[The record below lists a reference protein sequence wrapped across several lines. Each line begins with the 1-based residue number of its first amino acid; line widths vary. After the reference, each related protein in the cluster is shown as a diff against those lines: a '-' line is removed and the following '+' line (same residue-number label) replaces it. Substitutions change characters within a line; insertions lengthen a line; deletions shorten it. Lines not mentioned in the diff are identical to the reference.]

1 MGKKPWQGGKNG
13 VKMLQYRPMSFWET
27 GLNPEQKR
35 AVETVDGPVLI
46 LAGAGS
52 GKTKTLTHR
61 IAYLLACQHVRPES
75 VLAVTF
81 TNKAAQEMRERVS
94 DMLERSVEAGGER
107 LRMPQ
112 FIGTFHNISARILR
126 RDIDRLGYGK
136 DFNIVDADE
145 QLALVK
151 KSMKELE
158 MNPDQVKPRS
168 ILEAISGAKNR
179 ELSAERFL
187 GLTEGYFEEL
197 VGKVYQRYQAG
208 LVEANALD
216 FDDLILLT
224 VRLLAEHPD
233 ILEHYQET
241 FRYVMVDE
249 YQDTN
254 PLQYRLVKLLAAKY
268 RNLFVI
274 GDDYQSIYS
283 WRQADIRNILS
294 FETDYPEAVVITL
307 DQNYRSTQIILDAA
321 TAVIGNN
328 VHQRHKKL
336 WTDKAA
342 GETIALYPAES
353 EADEAGFVA
362 REIKQIVRERKI
374 PYHSFAV
381 LYRTNAQSRSIE
393 EAFLH
398 ETLPYKIVG
407 GLKFYQRKE
416 VKDVIGYVRFLANP
430 RDGLSLERIVNEPK
444 RGIGTTTLKTWTD
457 TARAR
462 GIDFLAII
470 PTLKSEAVLP
480 ERKIA
485 TIESF
490 IELFIHWQDSLAHE
504 AGMTLRTL
512 LDMITRE
519 SGYLESLRDGT
530 PEGETREENVQE
542 LFSVAQKFDGVPI
555 REAMSRFLEEVAL
568 ASDTDTIDQRADAIH
583 LMTVHS
589 AKGLE
594 FPVIFIVGL
603 EEGIF
608 PHSRSALS
616 GAELEEERRLMYVA
630 LTRAKEKAYLIHA
643 DMRTIFGSTQMN
655 PPSRFLEEIP
665 EALITKRES
674 NGTRLSFSK
683 PKRKSYAA
691 PIRRFTAPIK
701 KIETESES
709 IQPAKDLRPGD
720 MVEHRQFGSGLVIS
734 LDGTLVSV
742 AFKRAGVKKMMLGV
756 APLKKV

>member
-1 MGKKPWQGGKNG
+1 
-13 VKMLQYRPMSFWET
+13 MSFWEA

-61 IAYLLACQHVRPES
+61 IAYLLAGKRVQPETI
-75 VLAVTF
+75 LAVTF
-81 TNKAAQEMRERVS
+81 TNKAAQEMRERVTH
-94 DMLERSVEAGGER
+94 MLERAAETEGTHFRV
-107 LRMPQ
+107 PQ
-112 FIGTFHNISARILR
+112 FMGTFHNISARILR

-168 ILEAISGAKNR
+168 ILEAISSAKSR

-187 GLTEGYFEEL
+187 SMTESYFEEL
-197 VGKVYQRYQAG
+197 VGKVYARYQAA

-224 VRLLAEHPD
+224 VRLLSEHPD
-233 ILEHYQET
+233 VLERYQET
-241 FRYVMVDE
+241 FRYIMVDE

-294 FETDYPEAVVITL
+294 FETDYPEAAVITL
-307 DQNYRSTQIILDAA
+307 DQNYRSTQSILDAA
-321 TAVIGNN
+321 TAIINNN
-328 VHQRHKKL
+328 VNQRHKKL
-336 WTDKAA
+336 WTDKGA
-342 GETIALYPAES
+342 GDTIALYPAES
-353 EADEAGFVA
+353 EEDEAGFVA
-362 REIKQIVRERKI
+362 REIKQIVRERRI

-393 EAFLH
+393 EAFLR
-398 ETLPYKIVG
+398 ETLPYRIVG

-416 VKDVIGYVRFLANP
+416 VKDVVAYVRFLANP
-430 RDGLSLERIVNEPK
+430 RDVLALERIVNEPK
-444 RGIGTTTLKTWTD
+444 RGIGSTTLAAWTEA
-457 TARAR
+457 ARGR

-470 PTLKSEAVLP
+470 PTLRSESILP
-480 ERKIA
+480 ERKVA
-485 TIESF
+485 TIEAF
-490 IELFIHWQDSLAHE
+490 MELFAHWQDSLAHE
-504 AGMTLRTL
+504 EGLTLRML
-512 LDMITRE
+512 LDVITRE

-530 PEGETREENVQE
+530 PEGEARKENVQE
-542 LFSVAQKFDGVPI
+542 LFSVAQKYDGVSV

-568 ASDTDTIDQRADAIH
+568 ASDTDGIDQRADAIH

-594 FPVIFIVGL
+594 FPVVFIVGL

-616 GAELEEERRLMYVA
+616 GTELEEERRLMYVA

-674 NGTRLSFSK
+674 NGTHLSFAK
-683 PKRKSYAA
+683 PKRKNYAA

-701 KIETESES
+701 NTEGAGRA
-709 IQPAKDLRPGD
+709 ITPAKELRPGD
-720 MVEHRQFGSGLVIS
+720 MVEHQQFGSGLVIA

-756 APLKKV
+756 APLRKV

>member
-1 MGKKPWQGGKNG
+1 
-13 VKMLQYRPMSFWET
+13 MSFWET

-35 AVETVDGPVLI
+35 AVDTTEGPVLI

-61 IAYLLACQHVRPES
+61 IAYLLAGKGVAPES
-75 VLAVTF
+75 ILAVTF
-81 TNKAAQEMRERVS
+81 TNKAAQEMRERVER
-94 DMLERSVEAGGER
+94 MLEQAADSGGKHF
-107 LRMPQ
+107 RMPQ

-126 RDIDRLGYGK
+126 RDIDRLGYSK
-136 DFNIVDADE
+136 DFNIIDADE
-145 QLALVK
+145 QIALVK

-168 ILEAISGAKNR
+168 ILEAISGAKSR
-179 ELSAERFL
+179 ELSPDRFL
-187 GLTEGYFEEL
+187 SMAESYFEEL
-197 VGKVYQRYQAG
+197 VGKVYARYQQG
-208 LVEANALD
+208 LMEANALD

-233 ILEHYQET
+233 VLERYQET
-241 FRYVMVDE
+241 FRYIMVDE

-321 TAVIGNN
+321 TAVISNN
-328 VHQRHKKL
+328 ANQRHKKL
-336 WTDKAA
+336 WTNEGA
-342 GETIALYPAES
+342 GDSIALYPAES
-353 EADEAGFVA
+353 EEDEAGFVA
-362 REIKQIVRERKI
+362 REIKTLVREKRL
-374 PYHSFAV
+374 PYHSFAI
-381 LYRTNAQSRSIE
+381 LYRTNAQSRNIE
-393 EAFLH
+393 EAFLR
-398 ETLPYKIVG
+398 ENLPYRIVG

-416 VKDVIGYVRFLANP
+416 VKDVISYVRFLSNP
-430 RDGLSLERIVNEPK
+430 KDFIALERVVNEPK
-444 RGIGTTTLKTWTD
+444 RGIGPTTLKVWVD
-457 TARAR
+457 TARAK
-462 GIDFLAII
+462 GLDFLSA
-470 PTLKSEAVLP
+470 TGALKAENLLP
-480 ERKIA
+480 ERKIK
-485 TIESF
+485 TIENF
-490 IELFIHWQDSLAHE
+490 TDLFAHWQDSLLHE
-504 AGMTLRTL
+504 EGLTLRML
-512 LDMITRE
+512 LDVITRE

-530 PEGETREENVQE
+530 PEGEVREENVQE
-542 LFSVAQKFDGVPI
+542 LFSVAQKFDGVPV
-555 REAMSRFLEEVAL
+555 REAISRFLEEVAL
-568 ASDTDTIDQRADAIH
+568 ASDTDGIDQRSDAIH

-594 FPVIFIVGL
+594 FPVVFIIGL

-616 GAELEEERRLMYVA
+616 APELEEERRLMYVA
-630 LTRAKEKAYLIHA
+630 LTRAKTKAYLIHA

-655 PPSRFLEEIP
+655 PPSRFVEEIP
-665 EALITKRES
+665 EALIIKRES
-674 NGTRLSFSK
+674 NGTHLSFSK

-691 PIRRFTAPIK
+691 PIRRFTASAKPAE
-701 KIETESES
+701 IEGET
-709 IQPAKDLRPGD
+709 IAPAKDLRPGD
-720 MVEHRQFGSGLVIS
+720 MVEHQQFGSGLVIA
-734 LDGTLVSV
+734 LDGSLVSV

-756 APLKKV
+756 APLRKV

>member
-1 MGKKPWQGGKNG
+1 
-13 VKMLQYRPMSFWET
+13 MSFWEA

-61 IAYLLACQHVRPES
+61 IAYLLAGCHVRPES
-75 VLAVTF
+75 ILAVTF
-81 TNKAAQEMRERVS
+81 TNKAAQEMRERVGH
-94 DMLERSVEAGGER
+94 MLERAAEAEGKEYR
-107 LRMPQ
+107 IPQ
-112 FIGTFHNISARILR
+112 FVGTFHNISARILR

-168 ILEAISGAKNR
+168 ILEAISNAKNR

-187 GLTEGYFEEL
+187 GMAESYFEEL
-197 VGKVYQRYQAG
+197 VAKVYQRYQSG

-233 ILEHYQET
+233 VLERYQET
-241 FRYVMVDE
+241 FRYIMVDE

-307 DQNYRSTQIILDAA
+307 DQNYRSTQSILDAA
-321 TAVIGNN
+321 TAVINNN
-328 VHQRHKKL
+328 VNQRHKKL
-336 WTDKAA
+336 WTDKGA

-353 EADEAGFVA
+353 EEDEAGFVA
-362 REIKQIVRERKI
+362 REIRTITRERQI

-381 LYRTNAQSRSIE
+381 LYRTNAQSRSVE
-393 EAFLH
+393 EAFLR
-398 ETLPYKIVG
+398 ESLPYKIVG
-407 GLKFYQRKE
+407 GVKFYQRKE
-416 VKDVIGYVRFLANP
+416 VKDVVAYVRFLANP
-430 RDGLSLERIVNEPK
+430 RDFLALERVVNEPK
-444 RGIGTTTLKTWTD
+444 RGIGPTTLKAWTD
-457 TARAR
+457 TARER
-462 GIDFLAII
+462 GLDFLAII
-470 PTLKSEAVLP
+470 PTLKAEGILP
-480 ERKIA
+480 DRKVV
-485 TIESF
+485 TIEAF
-490 IELFIHWQDSLAHE
+490 MELFAHWQDSLAYE
-504 AGMTLRTL
+504 EGLTLRML
-512 LDMITRE
+512 LDVITRE

-530 PEGETREENVQE
+530 PEGEAREENVQE
-542 LFSVAQKFDGVPI
+542 LFSVAQKFDGVPV
-555 REAMSRFLEEVAL
+555 REAVSRFLEEVAL
-568 ASDTDTIDQRADAIH
+568 ASDTDSIDQRADAIH

-594 FPVIFIVGL
+594 FPVVFIIGL

-665 EALITKRES
+665 EVLITKRES
-674 NGTRLSFSK
+674 NGTHLSFAK
-683 PKRKSYAA
+683 PRRKSYAA
-691 PIRRFTAPIK
+691 PIRRFTAPVK
-701 KIETESES
+701 NTETESAP
-709 IQPAKDLRPGD
+709 ITPAKDLRPGD
-720 MVEHRQFGSGLVIS
+720 MVEHQQFGNGLVIAVE
-734 LDGTLVSV
+734 GTLVSV
-742 AFKRAGVKKMMLGV
+742 AFKRTGVKKMMLGV
-756 APLKKV
+756 APLRKV

>member
-1 MGKKPWQGGKNG
+1 
-13 VKMLQYRPMSFWET
+13 MSFWEA

-35 AVETVDGPVLI
+35 AATTVDGPVLI

-61 IAYLLACQHVRPES
+61 IAYLLAGCHVRPEAI
-75 VLAVTF
+75 LAVTF
-81 TNKAAQEMRERVS
+81 TNKAAQEMRERVGH
-94 DMLERSVEAGGER
+94 MLERAGEAEGKSYR
-107 LRMPQ
+107 IPQ

-168 ILEAISGAKNR
+168 ILEAISNAKNR

-187 GLTEGYFEEL
+187 SMAESYFEEL
-197 VGKVYQRYQAG
+197 VAKVYQRYQAG

-233 ILEHYQET
+233 VLERYQET
-241 FRYVMVDE
+241 FRYIMVDE

-307 DQNYRSTQIILDAA
+307 DQNYRSTQSILDAA
-321 TAVIGNN
+321 TAVINNN
-328 VHQRHKKL
+328 VNQRHKKL
-336 WTDKAA
+336 WTDKGA
-342 GETIALYPAES
+342 GEAIALYPAES
-353 EADEAGFVA
+353 EEDEAGFVA
-362 REIKQIVRERKI
+362 REIRTIAREREI

-381 LYRTNAQSRSIE
+381 LYRTNAQSRAIE
-393 EAFLH
+393 EAFLR
-398 ETLPYKIVG
+398 ESLPYKIVG
-407 GLKFYQRKE
+407 GVKFYQRKE
-416 VKDVIGYVRFLANP
+416 VKDIVAYVRFLANP
-430 RDGLSLERIVNEPK
+430 RDFLALERIVNEPK
-444 RGIGTTTLKTWTD
+444 RGIGPTTLKAWTD
-457 TARAR
+457 TARER
-462 GIDFLAII
+462 GLDFLAIL
-470 PTLKSEAVLP
+470 PTLKSEGILP
-480 ERKIA
+480 ERKIV
-485 TIESF
+485 TIEAF
-490 IELFIHWQDSLAHE
+490 MELFAHWQDSLAHE
-504 AGMTLRTL
+504 EGLTLRML
-512 LDMITRE
+512 LDVITRE

-530 PEGETREENVQE
+530 PEGEAREENVQE
-542 LFSVAQKFDGVPI
+542 LFSVAQKYDGVPV
-555 REAMSRFLEEVAL
+555 REAVSRFLEEVAL
-568 ASDTDTIDQRADAIH
+568 VSDTDSIDQRADAIH

-594 FPVIFIVGL
+594 FPVVFIIGL

-665 EALITKRES
+665 ETLITKRES
-674 NGTRLSFSK
+674 NGTHLSFAK
-683 PKRKSYAA
+683 PRRKSYAA
-691 PIRRFTAPIK
+691 PIRRFTAPVK
-701 KIETESES
+701 NSDETTSAP
-709 IQPAKDLRPGD
+709 IAPAKDLRPGD
-720 MVEHRQFGSGLVIS
+720 MVEHQQFGSGLVIAVE
-734 LDGTLVSV
+734 GTLVSV

>member
-1 MGKKPWQGGKNG
+1 
-13 VKMLQYRPMSFWET
+13 MSFWEA

-35 AVETVDGPVLI
+35 AATTVDGPVLI

-61 IAYLLACQHVRPES
+61 IAYLLAGCHVRPEAI
-75 VLAVTF
+75 LAVTF
-81 TNKAAQEMRERVS
+81 TNKAAQEMRERVGH
-94 DMLERSVEAGGER
+94 MLERAGEAEGKSYR
-107 LRMPQ
+107 IPQ

-168 ILEAISGAKNR
+168 ILEAISNAKNR

-187 GLTEGYFEEL
+187 SMAESYFEEL
-197 VGKVYQRYQAG
+197 VAKVYQRYQAG

-233 ILEHYQET
+233 VLERYQET
-241 FRYVMVDE
+241 FRYIMVDE

-307 DQNYRSTQIILDAA
+307 DQNYRSTQSILDAA
-321 TAVIGNN
+321 TAVINNN
-328 VHQRHKKL
+328 VNQRHKKL
-336 WTDKAA
+336 WTDKGA
-342 GETIALYPAES
+342 GEAIALYPAES
-353 EADEAGFVA
+353 EEDEAGFVA
-362 REIKQIVRERKI
+362 REIRTIAREREI

-381 LYRTNAQSRSIE
+381 LYRTNAQSRAIE
-393 EAFLH
+393 EAFLR
-398 ETLPYKIVG
+398 ESLPYKIVG
-407 GLKFYQRKE
+407 GVKFYQRKE
-416 VKDVIGYVRFLANP
+416 VKDIVAYVRFLANP
-430 RDGLSLERIVNEPK
+430 RDFLALERIVNEPK
-444 RGIGTTTLKTWTD
+444 RGIGPTTLKAWTD

-462 GIDFLAII
+462 GLDFLAIL
-470 PTLKSEAVLP
+470 PTLKSEGILP
-480 ERKIA
+480 ERKIV
-485 TIESF
+485 TIEAF
-490 IELFIHWQDSLAHE
+490 MELFAHWQDSLAHE
-504 AGMTLRTL
+504 EGLTLRML
-512 LDMITRE
+512 LDVITRE

-530 PEGETREENVQE
+530 PEGEAREENVQE
-542 LFSVAQKFDGVPI
+542 LFSVAQKYDGVPV
-555 REAMSRFLEEVAL
+555 REAVSRFLEEVAL
-568 ASDTDTIDQRADAIH
+568 ASDTDSIDQRADAIH

-594 FPVIFIVGL
+594 FPVVFIIGL

-665 EALITKRES
+665 ETLITKRES
-674 NGTRLSFSK
+674 NGTHLSFAK
-683 PKRKSYAA
+683 PRRKSYAA
-691 PIRRFTAPIK
+691 PIRRFTAPVK
-701 KIETESES
+701 NSDETTSAP
-709 IQPAKDLRPGD
+709 IAPAKDLRPGD
-720 MVEHRQFGSGLVIS
+720 MVEHQQFGSGLVIAVE
-734 LDGTLVSV
+734 GTLVSV

>member
-1 MGKKPWQGGKNG
+1 
-13 VKMLQYRPMSFWET
+13 MSFWES

-35 AVETVDGPVLI
+35 AVLTVDGPVLI

-61 IAYLLACQHVRPES
+61 IAYLLAGRHVAPES
-75 VLAVTF
+75 ILAVTF
-81 TNKAAQEMRERVS
+81 TNKAAQEMRERVGH
-94 DMLERSVEAGGER
+94 MLERAGEAEGKSYR
-107 LRMPQ
+107 IPQ

-136 DFNIVDADE
+136 DFNIIDADE

-168 ILEAISGAKNR
+168 ILEAISNAKNR
-179 ELSAERFL
+179 ELSTERFL
-187 GLTEGYFEEL
+187 SMAESYFEEL
-197 VGKVYQRYQAG
+197 VAKVYQRYQSG

-224 VRLLAEHPD
+224 VRLLSEHPD
-233 ILEHYQET
+233 VLERYQET
-241 FRYVMVDE
+241 FRYIMVDE

-294 FETDYPEAVVITL
+294 FETDYPEAAVITL
-307 DQNYRSTQIILDAA
+307 DQNYRSTQSILDAA
-321 TAVIGNN
+321 TAVINNN
-328 VHQRHKKL
+328 VNQRHKKL
-336 WTDKAA
+336 WTDKGS
-342 GETIALYPAES
+342 GEAIDLYPAES
-353 EADEAGFVA
+353 EEDEAGFVA
-362 REIKQIVRERKI
+362 REIRRIARERQI

-393 EAFLH
+393 EAFLR
-398 ETLPYKIVG
+398 ESLPYRIVG
-407 GLKFYQRKE
+407 GVKFYQRKE
-416 VKDVIGYVRFLANP
+416 VKDVVSYVRFLANP
-430 RDGLSLERIVNEPK
+430 RDFIALERIVNEPK
-444 RGIGTTTLKTWTD
+444 RGIGPTTLKTWTD

-462 GIDFLAII
+462 GLDFLAII
-470 PTLKSEAVLP
+470 PTLRAEGILP
-480 ERKIA
+480 ERKIV
-485 TIESF
+485 TIEAF
-490 IELFIHWQDSLAHE
+490 MELFAHWQDSLAHE
-504 AGMTLRTL
+504 EGITLRSL
-512 LDMITRE
+512 LDVITRE

-530 PEGETREENVQE
+530 PEGEAREENVRE
-542 LFSVAQKFDGVPI
+542 LFSVAQKYDGVPV
-555 REAMSRFLEEVAL
+555 RDAVSRFLEEVAL
-568 ASDTDTIDQRADAIH
+568 ASDTDGIDQRADAIH

-594 FPVIFIVGL
+594 FPVVFIIGL

-665 EALITKRES
+665 EALVTKRES
-674 NGTRLSFSK
+674 NGTHLSFAK
-683 PKRKSYAA
+683 PRRKSYAA
-691 PIRRFTAPIK
+691 PIRRFAAPAKSAEPDGELIK
-701 KIETESES
+701 
-709 IQPAKDLRPGD
+709 PAKDLRPGD
-720 MVEHRQFGSGLVIS
+720 MVEHGQFGSGLVIAVE
-734 LDGTLVSV
+734 GTLVSV

-756 APLKKV
+756 APLRKV

>member
-1 MGKKPWQGGKNG
+1 
-13 VKMLQYRPMSFWET
+13 MLFWEA

-61 IAYLLACQHVRPES
+61 IAYLLAGCHVRPES
-75 VLAVTF
+75 ILAVTF
-81 TNKAAQEMRERVS
+81 TNKAAQEMRERVGH
-94 DMLERSVEAGGER
+94 MLERASEAEGKEYR
-107 LRMPQ
+107 IPQ
-112 FIGTFHNISARILR
+112 FIGTFHNVSARILR

-168 ILEAISGAKNR
+168 ILEAISNAKNR
-179 ELSAERFL
+179 ELSADRFL
-187 GLTEGYFEEL
+187 SMAESYFEEL
-197 VGKVYQRYQAG
+197 VAKVYQRYQSG
-208 LVEANALD
+208 LIEANALD

-233 ILEHYQET
+233 VLERYQET
-241 FRYVMVDE
+241 FRYIMVDE

-254 PLQYRLVKLLAAKY
+254 PLQYRLIKLLAAKY

-307 DQNYRSTQIILDAA
+307 DQNYRSTQSILDAA
-321 TAVIGNN
+321 TAVINNN
-328 VHQRHKKL
+328 VNQRHKKL
-336 WTDKAA
+336 WTDKGA

-353 EADEAGFVA
+353 EEDEAGFVA
-362 REIKQIVRERKI
+362 REIRQIARERQI

-381 LYRTNAQSRSIE
+381 LYRTNAQSRAIE
-393 EAFLH
+393 EAFLR
-398 ETLPYKIVG
+398 ESLPYKIVG
-407 GLKFYQRKE
+407 GVKFYQRKE
-416 VKDVIGYVRFLANP
+416 VKDVVAYVRFLSNP
-430 RDGLSLERIVNEPK
+430 RDVLALERVVNEPK
-444 RGIGTTTLKTWTD
+444 RGIGPTTLKAWTD

-462 GIDFLAII
+462 GLDFLAII
-470 PTLKSEAVLP
+470 PTLKAEGILP
-480 ERKIA
+480 DRKIV
-485 TIESF
+485 TIEAFMESF
-490 IELFIHWQDSLAHE
+490 AHWQDSLAHE
-504 AGMTLRTL
+504 EGLTLRML
-512 LDMITRE
+512 LDVITRE

-530 PEGETREENVQE
+530 PEGEAREENVQE
-542 LFSVAQKFDGVPI
+542 LFSVAQKYDGVPV
-555 REAMSRFLEEVAL
+555 REAVSRFLEEVAL
-568 ASDTDTIDQRADAIH
+568 ASDTDSIDQRADAIH

-594 FPVIFIVGL
+594 FPVVFIIGL

-674 NGTRLSFSK
+674 NGTHLSFAK
-683 PKRKSYAA
+683 PRRKSYAA
-691 PIRRFTAPIK
+691 PIRRFTAPVK
-701 KIETESES
+701 NTETNSTP
-709 IQPAKDLRPGD
+709 ITPAKDLRPGD
-720 MVEHRQFGSGLVIS
+720 MVEHGQFGNGLVIAVE
-734 LDGTLVSV
+734 GTLVSV

-756 APLKKV
+756 APLRKV

>member
-1 MGKKPWQGGKNG
+1 
-13 VKMLQYRPMSFWET
+13 MSFWEA

-61 IAYLLACQHVRPES
+61 IAYLLAGCHVRPES
-75 VLAVTF
+75 ILAVTF
-81 TNKAAQEMRERVS
+81 TNKAAQEMRERVGN
-94 DMLERSVEAGGER
+94 MLERAAEAEGKDYR
-107 LRMPQ
+107 IPQ

-145 QLALVK
+145 QLSLVK

-168 ILEAISGAKNR
+168 ILEAISNAKNR

-187 GLTEGYFEEL
+187 GMAESYFEEL

-224 VRLLAEHPD
+224 VRLLAEHLD
-233 ILEHYQET
+233 VLERYQET
-241 FRYVMVDE
+241 FRYIMVDE

-254 PLQYRLVKLLAAKY
+254 PLQYRLIKLLAAKY

-307 DQNYRSTQIILDAA
+307 DQNYRSTQSILDAA
-321 TAVIGNN
+321 TAVINNN
-328 VHQRHKKL
+328 VNQRHKKL
-336 WTDKAA
+336 WTDKGA

-353 EADEAGFVA
+353 EEDEAGFVA
-362 REIKQIVRERKI
+362 REIRSIARERQI

-393 EAFLH
+393 EAFLR
-398 ETLPYKIVG
+398 ESLPYKIVG
-407 GLKFYQRKE
+407 GVKFYQRKE
-416 VKDVIGYVRFLANP
+416 VKDVVAYVRFLSNP
-430 RDGLSLERIVNEPK
+430 RDFLALERVVNEPK
-444 RGIGTTTLKTWTD
+444 RGIGPTTLKAWTD

-470 PTLKSEAVLP
+470 PTLKAEGILP
-480 ERKIA
+480 ERKVA
-485 TIESF
+485 TIEAF
-490 IELFIHWQDSLAHE
+490 MELFAHWQDSLAHE
-504 AGMTLRTL
+504 EGLTLRML
-512 LDMITRE
+512 LDVITRE

-530 PEGETREENVQE
+530 PEGEAREENVQE
-542 LFSVAQKFDGVPI
+542 LFSVAQKYDGVPV
-555 REAMSRFLEEVAL
+555 RDAVSRFLEEVAL
-568 ASDTDTIDQRADAIH
+568 ASDTDSIDQRADAIH

-594 FPVIFIVGL
+594 FPVVFIIGL

-674 NGTRLSFSK
+674 NGTHLSFAK

-691 PIRRFTAPIK
+691 PIRRFTAPTK
-701 KIETESES
+701 SIESDGAP

-720 MVEHRQFGSGLVIS
+720 MVEHQQFGNGLVIAVE
-734 LDGTLVSV
+734 GTLVSV

>member
-1 MGKKPWQGGKNG
+1 MQ
-13 VKMLQYRPMSFWET
+13 FWET

-35 AVETVDGPVLI
+35 AVETVEGPVLI

-61 IAYLLACQHVRPES
+61 IVYLLAGKQVAPES
-75 VLAVTF
+75 ILAVTF

-94 DMLERSVEAGGER
+94 HMLERVDKAGGVHY
-107 LRMPQ
+107 RMPQ

-126 RDIDRLGYGK
+126 RDIERLGYGK

-145 QLALVK
+145 QLSLVK
-151 KSMKELE
+151 RSMKELE

-168 ILEAISGAKNR
+168 ILEAISNAKSR
-179 ELSAERFL
+179 EISATRFVSL
-187 GLTEGYFEEL
+187 AESYFEEL
-197 VGKVYQRYQAG
+197 VGKVYERYQAG
-208 LVEANALD
+208 LMTANALD

-224 VRLLAEHPD
+224 VRLLSEYPD
-233 ILEHYQET
+233 VLERYQEI
-241 FRYVMVDE
+241 FRYIMVDE

-254 PLQYRLVKLLAAKY
+254 PLQYQLIKLLAAKY
-268 RNLFVI
+268 KNLFVI

-294 FETDYPEAVVITL
+294 FETDYPEAAVITL
-307 DQNYRSTQIILDAA
+307 DRNYRSTQIILDAA
-321 TAVIGNN
+321 TAVIGHN
-328 VHQRHKKL
+328 VNQRHKKL
-336 WTDKAA
+336 WTDKVS
-342 GETIALYPAES
+342 GDTIGLYPAES
-353 EADEAGFVA
+353 EVDEAGFVA
-362 REIKQIVRERKI
+362 REIKQIVREKHI
-374 PYHSFAV
+374 PFHSFAV

-393 EAFLH
+393 ESLLR
-398 ETLPYKIVG
+398 ESLPYRIVG

-416 VKDVIGYVRFLANP
+416 VKDVVAYVRFLSNP
-430 RDGLSLERIVNEPK
+430 RDVLALERIVNEPK
-444 RGIGTTTLKTWTD
+444 RGIGPTTLAAWTN
-457 TARAR
+457 TARTR
-462 GIDFLAII
+462 GIDFLAVI
-470 PTLKSEAVLP
+470 PILKSEGILP
-480 ERKIA
+480 DRKIV
-485 TIESF
+485 TIEAF
-490 IELFIHWQDSLAHE
+490 MELFAHWQDSLLHE
-504 AGMTLRTL
+504 QELTLRML
-512 LDMITRE
+512 LDIITRE

-530 PEGETREENVQE
+530 PEGEAREENVQE
-542 LFSVAQKFDGVPI
+542 LFSVAQKYDGVPI
-555 REAMSRFLEEVAL
+555 QEALHSFLEEVAL
-568 ASDTDTIDQRADAIH
+568 ASDTDTIDQRADAVH

-594 FPVIFIVGL
+594 FPIVFIVGL

-665 EALITKRES
+665 ESLITKRES
-674 NGTRLSFSK
+674 NGVHLSLAK
-683 PKRKSYAA
+683 PKRKNYAA
-691 PIRRFTAPIK
+691 PIRRFTAPVK
-701 KIETESES
+701 NTEVDGTP
-709 IQPAKDLRPGD
+709 IMPANDLRPGD
-720 MVEHRQFGSGLVIS
+720 MVEHQQFGSGLVIA

-756 APLKKV
+756 APLWKV

>member
-1 MGKKPWQGGKNG
+1 
-13 VKMLQYRPMSFWET
+13 MSFWEA

-61 IAYLLACQHVRPES
+61 IAYLLAEKRVRPES
-75 VLAVTF
+75 ILAVTF
-81 TNKAAQEMRERVS
+81 TNKAAQEMRERVGQ
-94 DMLERSVEAGGER
+94 MLARAAAAGGAHYR
-107 LRMPQ
+107 TPQ

-136 DFNIVDADE
+136 NFNIVDTDE

-179 ELSAERFL
+179 ELSAEQFL
-187 GLTEGYFEEL
+187 GMTEGYFEEL

-208 LVEANALD
+208 LRAANALD

-224 VRLLAEHPD
+224 VRLLAEYPD
-233 ILEHYQET
+233 VLESYQET
-241 FRYVMVDE
+241 FRYIMVDE

-328 VHQRHKKL
+328 VNQRHKKL
-336 WTDKAA
+336 WTDKSA
-342 GETIALYPAES
+342 GDTIALYPAES
-353 EADEAGFVA
+353 EADEAEFVA
-362 REIKQIVRERKI
+362 REIRQIIQKQQI

-381 LYRTNAQSRSIE
+381 LYRTNAQSRSLE

-398 ETLPYKIVG
+398 ESLPYKIVG

-416 VKDVIGYVRFLANP
+416 VKDVIAYVRFLANP
-430 RDGLSLERIVNEPK
+430 RDILALERIVNEPK
-444 RGIGTTTLKTWTD
+444 RGIGPTTFKAWTD
-457 TARAR
+457 AARDQ
-462 GIDFLAII
+462 GQDFRSIL
-470 PTLKSEAVLP
+470 PTLKSAGILP
-480 ERKIA
+480 DRKVA
-485 TIESF
+485 SIETF
-490 IELFIHWQDSLAHE
+490 MELFVHWQDSLSHE
-504 AGMTLRTL
+504 AGMTLRSL
-512 LDMITRE
+512 LDMVTRE

-530 PEGETREENVQE
+530 PEGEAREENVQE
-542 LFSVAQKFDGVPI
+542 LFSVAQKYDGVAVQ
-555 REAMSRFLEEVAL
+555 EALNRFLEEVAL

-594 FPVIFIVGL
+594 FPIVFIVGL

-643 DMRTIFGSTQMN
+643 DMRTLFGSTQMN

-665 EALITKRES
+665 AALITKRES
-674 NGTRLSFSK
+674 NGTHLSFSK

-701 KIETESES
+701 SPVAEGET

-720 MVEHRQFGSGLVIS
+720 MVEHQQFGNGLVIA

-756 APLKKV
+756 APLKKL

>member
-1 MGKKPWQGGKNG
+1 
-13 VKMLQYRPMSFWET
+13 MSFWET

-61 IAYLLACQHVRPES
+61 IAYLLAGKHVAPEAI
-75 VLAVTF
+75 LAVTF
-81 TNKAAQEMRERVS
+81 TNKAAQEMRERIAH
-94 DMLERSVEAGGER
+94 MLERAAENEGKHF
-107 LRMPQ
+107 RMPQ

-168 ILEAISGAKNR
+168 ILEAISNAKSR

-187 GLTEGYFEEL
+187 SLADGYFEEL
-197 VGKVYQRYQAG
+197 VGKVYERYQAG
-208 LVEANALD
+208 LVAANALD

-224 VRLLAEHPD
+224 VRLFAEHPD
-233 ILEHYQET
+233 VLEHYQET
-241 FRYVMVDE
+241 FRYILVDE

-254 PLQYRLVKLLAAKY
+254 PLQYQLVKLLAAKY
-268 RNLFVI
+268 QNLFVI

-294 FETDYPEAVVITL
+294 FETDYPEAAVITL

-328 VHQRHKKL
+328 VNQRHKKL
-336 WTDKAA
+336 WTDKSS
-342 GETIALYPAES
+342 GENIALYPAES
-353 EADEAGFVA
+353 EEDEAGFVA
-362 REIKQIVRERKI
+362 REIKQIVRERHI

-393 EAFLH
+393 EAFLR
-398 ETLPYKIVG
+398 ESLPYKIVG

-416 VKDVIGYVRFLANP
+416 VKDVVAYVRFLANP
-430 RDGLSLERIVNEPK
+430 RDVLALERIVNEPK
-444 RGIGTTTLKTWTD
+444 RGIGPTTLKAWTD

-462 GIDFLAII
+462 EIDFLAII
-470 PTLKSEAVLP
+470 PILKSEGILP
-480 ERKIA
+480 DRKIA
-485 TIESF
+485 TIEAF
-490 IELFIHWQDSLAHE
+490 MELFAHWQDSLLHE
-504 AGMTLRTL
+504 TGLTLRSL
-512 LDMITRE
+512 LDVITRE

-530 PEGETREENVQE
+530 PEGEAREENVQE
-542 LFSVAQKFDGVPI
+542 LFSVAQKYDGVPI

-594 FPVIFIVGL
+594 FPVVFIVGL

-630 LTRAKEKAYLIHA
+630 LTRAMEKAYLIHA

-665 EALITKRES
+665 EVLVTKRES
-674 NGTRLSFSK
+674 NGINLSFAN

-691 PIRRFTAPIK
+691 PIRRFTAPVQSV
-701 KIETESES
+701 ETTGEP
-709 IQPAKDLRPGD
+709 ILPAKDLRPGD
-720 MVEHRQFGSGLVIS
+720 MVEHQQFGSGLVIA
-734 LDGTLVSV
+734 LDGSLVSV

-756 APLKKV
+756 APLRKV

>member
-1 MGKKPWQGGKNG
+1 
-13 VKMLQYRPMSFWET
+13 MSFWEV

-35 AVETVDGPVLI
+35 AALTVDGPVLI

-61 IAYLLACQHVRPES
+61 IAYLLAGRHVRPES
-75 VLAVTF
+75 ILAVTF
-81 TNKAAQEMRERVS
+81 TNKAAQEMRERVAH
-94 DMLERSVEAGGER
+94 MLERAAEAEEKVYR
-107 LRMPQ
+107 IPQ

-158 MNPDQVKPRS
+158 INPDQVKPRS
-168 ILEAISGAKNR
+168 ILEAISNAKNR

-187 GLTEGYFEEL
+187 SMAEGYFEEL
-197 VGKVYQRYQAG
+197 VGKVYQRYQTG

-233 ILEHYQET
+233 VLEQYQET
-241 FRYVMVDE
+241 FRYIMVDE

-307 DQNYRSTQIILDAA
+307 DQNYRSTQSILDAA
-321 TAVIGNN
+321 TAVINHN
-328 VHQRHKKL
+328 VNQRHKKL
-336 WTDKAA
+336 WTDKGA
-342 GETIALYPAES
+342 GDTIALYPAES
-353 EADEAGFVA
+353 EEDEAGFVA
-362 REIKQIVRERKI
+362 REIRQIARERQI

-381 LYRTNAQSRSIE
+381 LYRTNAQSRAIE
-393 EAFLH
+393 EAFLR
-398 ETLPYKIVG
+398 ESLPYRIVG

-416 VKDVIGYVRFLANP
+416 VKDVVAYVRFLSNP
-430 RDGLSLERIVNEPK
+430 RDFLALERVVNEPK
-444 RGIGTTTLKTWTD
+444 RGIGPTTLKTWTD

-470 PTLKSEAVLP
+470 PTLKSEGLLP
-480 ERKIA
+480 ERKVV
-485 TIESF
+485 TIEAF
-490 IELFIHWQDSLAHE
+490 MELFAHWQDSLAHE
-504 AGMTLRTL
+504 AGLTLRML
-512 LDMITRE
+512 LDVITRE

-530 PEGETREENVQE
+530 PEGEAREENVQE
-542 LFSVAQKFDGVPI
+542 LFSVAQKYDGVPV
-555 REAMSRFLEEVAL
+555 REAVSRFLEEVAL
-568 ASDTDTIDQRADAIH
+568 ASDTDSIDQRADAIH

-594 FPVIFIVGL
+594 FPVVFIIGL

-674 NGTRLSFSK
+674 NGTHLSFAK

-691 PIRRFTAPIK
+691 PIRRFTAPVK
-701 KIETESES
+701 NTETDSAP
-709 IQPAKDLRPGD
+709 ITPAKDLRPGD
-720 MVEHRQFGSGLVIS
+720 MVEHGQFGNGLVIAV
-734 LDGTLVSV
+734 DGSLVSV

>member
-1 MGKKPWQGGKNG
+1 
-13 VKMLQYRPMSFWET
+13 MSFWET

-35 AVETVDGPVLI
+35 AVETTEGPVLI

-61 IAYLLACQHVRPES
+61 IAYLLAGKGVAPEAI
-75 VLAVTF
+75 LAVTF
-81 TNKAAQEMRERVS
+81 TNKAAQEMRERVES
-94 DMLERSVEAGGER
+94 MLERSAEEGGKR
-107 LRMPQ
+107 FRMPQ

-126 RDIDRLGYGK
+126 RDIDRLGYSK
-136 DFNIVDADE
+136 DFNIIDADE
-145 QLALVK
+145 QIALVK

-168 ILEAISGAKNR
+168 ILEAISGAKSR
-179 ELSAERFL
+179 ELSPDRFL
-187 GLTEGYFEEL
+187 GMAESYFEEL
-197 VGKVYQRYQAG
+197 VGKVYARYQQG

-233 ILEHYQET
+233 VLERYQET
-241 FRYVMVDE
+241 FRYIMVDE

-307 DQNYRSTQIILDAA
+307 DQNYRSTQSILDAA
-321 TAVIGNN
+321 TAVISNN
-328 VHQRHKKL
+328 ANQRHKKL
-336 WTDKAA
+336 WTNEGVGDS
-342 GETIALYPAES
+342 IALYPAES
-353 EADEAGFVA
+353 EEDEAGFVA
-362 REIKQIVRERKI
+362 REIKTLVREKQL
-374 PYHSFAV
+374 PYHSFAI

-393 EAFLH
+393 ETFLR
-398 ETLPYKIVG
+398 ESLPYRIVG

-416 VKDVIGYVRFLANP
+416 VKDVISYVRFLSNP
-430 RDGLSLERIVNEPK
+430 KDFIALERVVNEPK
-444 RGIGTTTLKTWTD
+444 RGIGPTTLKVWVD
-457 TARAR
+457 TARAK
-462 GIDFLAII
+462 GLDFLSVAGA
-470 PTLKSEAVLP
+470 LKAENLLP
-480 ERKIA
+480 ERKIK
-485 TIESF
+485 TIENF
-490 IELFIHWQDSLAHE
+490 TDLFVHWQDSLLHE
-504 AGMTLRTL
+504 EGLTLRML
-512 LDMITRE
+512 LDVITRE

-530 PEGETREENVQE
+530 PEGEVREENVQE
-542 LFSVAQKFDGVPI
+542 LFSVAQKFDDVPV
-555 REAMSRFLEEVAL
+555 REAISRFLEEVAL
-568 ASDTDTIDQRADAIH
+568 ASDTDGIDQRSDAVH

-594 FPVIFIVGL
+594 FPVVFIIGL

-630 LTRAKEKAYLIHA
+630 LTRAKKNAYLIHA

-665 EALITKRES
+665 EALIIKRES
-674 NGTRLSFSK
+674 NGTHLSFSK

-691 PIRRFTAPIK
+691 PIRRFTAAPK
-701 KIETESES
+701 LIEETGEA
-709 IQPAKDLRPGD
+709 IPPAKDLRPGD
-720 MVEHRQFGSGLVIS
+720 MVEHQQFGNGLVIALEGS
-734 LDGTLVSV
+734 LVSV

-756 APLKKV
+756 APLRKV

>member
-1 MGKKPWQGGKNG
+1 
-13 VKMLQYRPMSFWET
+13 MSFWET

-61 IAYLLACQHVRPES
+61 IAYLLAGKGVPPES

-81 TNKAAQEMRERVS
+81 TNKAAQEMRERVGHI
-94 DMLERSVEAGGER
+94 LERAAETEGR
-107 LRMPQ
+107 QYRIPQ
-112 FIGTFHNISARILR
+112 FVGTFHNISARILR

-136 DFNIVDADE
+136 DFNIIDADE

-151 KSMKELE
+151 RSMKELE

-179 ELSAERFL
+179 ELSADRFL
-187 GLTEGYFEEL
+187 SMTEGYFEEL

-208 LVEANALD
+208 LIEANALD

-233 ILEHYQET
+233 VLERYQET
-241 FRYVMVDE
+241 FRYIMVDE

-294 FETDYPEAVVITL
+294 FETDYPEAAVITL

-328 VHQRHKKL
+328 VNQRHKKL
-336 WTDKAA
+336 WTEQSSGDN
-342 GETIALYPAES
+342 IALYPAES
-353 EADEAGFVA
+353 EEDESGFVA
-362 REIKQIVRERKI
+362 REIKDLVRERKM
-374 PYHSFAV
+374 PYHSFAI

-393 EAFLH
+393 EAFLR
-398 ETLPYKIVG
+398 EALPYRIVG

-416 VKDVIGYVRFLANP
+416 VKDIVAYVRFLANS
-430 RDGLSLERIVNEPK
+430 RDFIALERIVNEPK
-444 RGIGTTTLKTWTD
+444 RGIGPTTLKVWTD
-457 TARAR
+457 AARSR
-462 GIDFLAII
+462 EIDFLAIV
-470 PTLKSEAVLP
+470 PTLKSESLLP

-485 TIESF
+485 TIDGF
-490 IELFIHWQDSLAHE
+490 VELFAHWQDSLLHE
-504 AGMTLRTL
+504 KTMSLRVL

-530 PEGETREENVQE
+530 PEGEAREENVQE

-555 REAMSRFLEEVAL
+555 RDAMSRFLEEVAL
-568 ASDTDTIDQRADAIH
+568 ASDTDTIDQRSDAIH

-594 FPVIFIVGL
+594 FPVVFIIGL

-674 NGTRLSFSK
+674 NGTSLSFSR

-691 PIRRFTAPIK
+691 PIRRFTAAVRSAEPNA
-701 KIETESES
+701 ES
-709 IQPAKDLRPGD
+709 IQPAKNLRPGD
-720 MVEHRQFGSGLVIS
+720 MVEHQQFGNGLVIA

-756 APLKKV
+756 APLRKV

>member
-1 MGKKPWQGGKNG
+1 
-13 VKMLQYRPMSFWET
+13 MSFWET

-61 IAYLLACQHVRPES
+61 IAYLLAGKHVAPEAI
-75 VLAVTF
+75 LAVTF
-81 TNKAAQEMRERVS
+81 TNKAAQEMRERIAH
-94 DMLERSVEAGGER
+94 MLERAAENEGKHF
-107 LRMPQ
+107 RMPQ

-145 QLALVK
+145 QLSLVK
-151 KSMKELE
+151 KSMKALE

-168 ILEAISGAKNR
+168 ILEAISNAKSR
-179 ELSAERFL
+179 ELSTERFL
-187 GLTEGYFEEL
+187 SLADGYFEEL
-197 VGKVYQRYQAG
+197 VGKVYERYQAG
-208 LVEANALD
+208 LVAANALD

-224 VRLLAEHPD
+224 VRLFAEHPD
-233 ILEHYQET
+233 VLEHYQET
-241 FRYVMVDE
+241 FRYILVDE

-254 PLQYRLVKLLAAKY
+254 PLQYQLVKLLAAKY
-268 RNLFVI
+268 QNLFVI

-294 FETDYPEAVVITL
+294 FETDYPEAAVITL

-328 VHQRHKKL
+328 VNQRHKKL
-336 WTDKAA
+336 WTDKSS
-342 GETIALYPAES
+342 GENIALYPAES
-353 EADEAGFVA
+353 EEDEAGFVA
-362 REIKQIVRERKI
+362 REIKQIVRERHI

-393 EAFLH
+393 EAFLR
-398 ETLPYKIVG
+398 ESLPYKIVG

-416 VKDVIGYVRFLANP
+416 VKDVVAYVRFLANP
-430 RDGLSLERIVNEPK
+430 RDVLALERIVNEPK
-444 RGIGTTTLKTWTD
+444 RGIGPTTLKAWTD

-462 GIDFLAII
+462 EIDFLAII
-470 PTLKSEAVLP
+470 PILKSEGILP
-480 ERKIA
+480 DRKIA
-485 TIESF
+485 TIETF
-490 IELFIHWQDSLAHE
+490 MELFAHWQDSLLHE
-504 AGMTLRTL
+504 AGLTLRAL
-512 LDMITRE
+512 LDVITRE

-530 PEGETREENVQE
+530 PEGEAREENVQE

-594 FPVIFIVGL
+594 FPVVFIVGL

-665 EALITKRES
+665 EVLVTKRES
-674 NGTRLSFSK
+674 NGMNLSFAK

-691 PIRRFTAPIK
+691 PIRRFTAPVQSA
-701 KIETESES
+701 ETSGEPIS
-709 IQPAKDLRPGD
+709 PAKDLRPGD
-720 MVEHRQFGSGLVIS
+720 MVEHQQFGNGLVIA
-734 LDGTLVSV
+734 LDGSLVSV

-756 APLKKV
+756 APLRKV

>member
-1 MGKKPWQGGKNG
+1 
-13 VKMLQYRPMSFWET
+13 MSFWEA

-61 IAYLLACQHVRPES
+61 IAYLLAGKQVRPES
-75 VLAVTF
+75 ILAVTF

-94 DMLERSVEAGGER
+94 QMLERAAAVGGTHYR
-107 LRMPQ
+107 VPQ

-145 QLALVK
+145 QLSLVK

-168 ILEAISGAKNR
+168 VLEAISGAKNR

-187 GLTEGYFEEL
+187 SLADGYFEEL

-224 VRLLAEHPD
+224 VRLLAEYPD
-233 ILEHYQET
+233 VLEHYQET
-241 FRYVMVDE
+241 FRYILVDE

-294 FETDYPEAVVITL
+294 FETDYPEAAVITL

-321 TAVIGNN
+321 SAVIGNN
-328 VHQRHKKL
+328 VNQRHKKL
-336 WTDKAA
+336 WTEQSS
-342 GETIALYPAES
+342 GENIALYPAES
-353 EADEAGFVA
+353 EEDESRFVA
-362 REIKQIVRERKI
+362 REIKTIVHERQL

-393 EAFLH
+393 EALLH
-398 ETLPYKIVG
+398 ESLPYKIVG

-416 VKDVIGYVRFLANP
+416 VKDVVAYVRFLANP
-430 RDGLSLERIVNEPK
+430 RDFLALERVVNEPK
-444 RGIGTTTLKTWTD
+444 RGIGPTTLKVWTE

-462 GIDFLAII
+462 AIDFLAII
-470 PTLKSEAVLP
+470 PTLKTEGSLP
-480 ERKIA
+480 ERKVA
-485 TIESF
+485 MIESF
-490 IELFIHWQDSLAHE
+490 AELFAHWHDSLLHE
-504 AGMTLRTL
+504 ADLTLRTL
-512 LDMITRE
+512 LDVITRE

-530 PEGETREENVQE
+530 PEGEAREENVQE
-542 LFSVAQKFDGVPI
+542 LFSVAHKYDGVPI

-568 ASDTDTIDQRADAIH
+568 ASDTDMIDQRADAIH

-594 FPVIFIVGL
+594 FPVVFIIGL

-665 EALITKRES
+665 EGLVTKRES
-674 NGTRLSFSK
+674 NGTHLSFSK

-691 PIRRFTAPIK
+691 PIRRFTAPI
-701 KIETESES
+701 ENTEMEGEP
-709 IQPAKDLRPGD
+709 IQPATDLRPGD
-720 MVEHRQFGSGLVIS
+720 MVEHQQFGNGLVIA

-756 APLKKV
+756 APLKKI

>member
-1 MGKKPWQGGKNG
+1 
-13 VKMLQYRPMSFWET
+13 MSFWEA

-61 IAYLLACQHVRPES
+61 IAYLLAGCHARPES
-75 VLAVTF
+75 ILAVTF
-81 TNKAAQEMRERVS
+81 TNKAAQEMRERVGN
-94 DMLERSVEAGGER
+94 MLERAAEAEGKEYR
-107 LRMPQ
+107 IPQ
-112 FIGTFHNISARILR
+112 FIGTFHNVSAQILR

-145 QLALVK
+145 QLSLVK

-168 ILEAISGAKNR
+168 ILEAISNAKNR

-187 GLTEGYFEEL
+187 GMAESYFEEL
-197 VGKVYQRYQAG
+197 VGKVYQRYQTG

-233 ILEHYQET
+233 VLERYQET
-241 FRYVMVDE
+241 FRYIMVDE

-307 DQNYRSTQIILDAA
+307 DQNYRSTQSILDAA
-321 TAVIGNN
+321 TAVINNN
-328 VHQRHKKL
+328 VNQRHKKL
-336 WTDKAA
+336 WTDKGA

-353 EADEAGFVA
+353 EEDEAGFVA
-362 REIKQIVRERKI
+362 REIKQIARERQI

-393 EAFLH
+393 EAFLR
-398 ETLPYKIVG
+398 ESLPYKIVG
-407 GLKFYQRKE
+407 GVKFYQRKE
-416 VKDVIGYVRFLANP
+416 VKDVVAYVRFLSNP
-430 RDGLSLERIVNEPK
+430 RDFLALERVVNEPK
-444 RGIGTTTLKTWTD
+444 RGIGPTTLKVWTD

-462 GIDFLAII
+462 GLDFLAII
-470 PTLKSEAVLP
+470 PTLKSEGILP
-480 ERKIA
+480 ERKVV
-485 TIESF
+485 TIEAF
-490 IELFIHWQDSLAHE
+490 MELFAHWQDSLAHE
-504 AGMTLRTL
+504 EGLTLRML
-512 LDMITRE
+512 LDVITRE

-530 PEGETREENVQE
+530 PEGEAREENVQE
-542 LFSVAQKFDGVPI
+542 LFSVAQKYDGVPV
-555 REAMSRFLEEVAL
+555 REAVSRFLEEVAL
-568 ASDTDTIDQRADAIH
+568 ASDTDSIDQRADAIH

-594 FPVIFIVGL
+594 FPVVFIIGL

-674 NGTRLSFSK
+674 NGTHLSFAK

-691 PIRRFTAPIK
+691 PIRRFTAPVK
-701 KIETESES
+701 DAETNGAP
-709 IQPAKDLRPGD
+709 IPPAKDLRPGD
-720 MVEHRQFGSGLVIS
+720 MVEHQQFGNGLVIAV
-734 LDGTLVSV
+734 DGTLVSV

>member
-1 MGKKPWQGGKNG
+1 
-13 VKMLQYRPMSFWET
+13 MSFWEA

-61 IAYLLACQHVRPES
+61 IAYLLAGKHVPPES
-75 VLAVTF
+75 ILAVTF
-81 TNKAAQEMRERVS
+81 TNKAAQEMRERVGH
-94 DMLERSVEAGGER
+94 MLERASEAEGKR
-107 LRMPQ
+107 YSIPQ
-112 FIGTFHNISARILR
+112 FVGTFHNISARILR

-136 DFNIVDADE
+136 DFNIIDADE

-187 GLTEGYFEEL
+187 GMAESYFEEL
-197 VGKVYQRYQAG
+197 VAKVYQRYQAG
-208 LVEANALD
+208 LIEANALD

-233 ILEHYQET
+233 VLERYQEI
-241 FRYVMVDE
+241 FRYIMVDE

-328 VHQRHKKL
+328 VNQRHKKL
-336 WTDKAA
+336 WTEQASGDN
-342 GETIALYPAES
+342 IALYPAES

-362 REIKQIVRERKI
+362 REIKELVRERQM
-374 PYHSFAV
+374 PYHSFAI

-393 EAFLH
+393 EAFLR
-398 ETLPYKIVG
+398 EALPYRIVG

-416 VKDVIGYVRFLANP
+416 VKDIVAYVRFLANP
-430 RDGLSLERIVNEPK
+430 RDVIALERIVNEPK
-444 RGIGTTTLKTWTD
+444 RGIGPTTLKAWTD
-457 TARAR
+457 TARAQ
-462 GIDFLAII
+462 GIDFLAIV
-470 PTLKSEAVLP
+470 PALKSGAVLP

-485 TIESF
+485 TIDSF
-490 IELFIHWQDSLAHE
+490 VELFAHWQDSLLHE
-504 AGMTLRTL
+504 EAMTLRTL

-555 REAMSRFLEEVAL
+555 REAMGRFLEEVAL
-568 ASDTDTIDQRADAIH
+568 ASDTDTIDQRSDAIH

-594 FPVIFIVGL
+594 FPVVFIIGL

-674 NGTRLSFSK
+674 NGTNLSFYK

-691 PIRRFTAPIK
+691 PIRRFTTPVK
-701 KIETESES
+701 NVETEGEP
-709 IQPAKDLRPGD
+709 IEPAKDLRPGD
-720 MVEHRQFGSGLVIS
+720 MVEHQQFGNGLVIA
-734 LDGTLVSV
+734 LDGALVSV